1 MDSGL
6 FSSGDRGPPPAL
18 RAGESSQTRSGV
30 GGVPGRLGAVSA
42 HRVAQHIAA
51 APDGLDVVVAA
62 GRVGQLLAKLADEDV
77 YDLQLRLVH
86 AAVEMIEA
94 HLPRSDKRR
103 VGYRCVSTGRF

>member
-6 FSSGDRGPPPAL
+6 FSSGDREPPPAL

-62 GRVGQLLAKLADEDV
+62 GRVGQLQIGRASCRARVCQYVLISVGAGSLKKKQMKMTYLA
-77 YDLQLRLVH
+77 
-86 AAVEMIEA
+86 
-94 HLPRSDKRR
+94 
-103 VGYRCVSTGRF
+103 